1 MSLPPG
7 ASSRPPPA
15 APARAMSHLAAS
27 RRMTGLTRRS
37 RSTAAPPPPATA
49 MPAAAM
55 PVPDPS
61 SRARAPSRSATYA
74 PPPPPPPATAVP
86 AAPTRR
92 VPVPAAPATV
102 NTARPVYHLSLDA
115 DKLPPGELDALAGKI
130 TRRGGDVEP
139 FFSKNVTHLVVDDA
153 LKPLVAKVAAA
164 AAASLNSMRHRI
176 LKSALDLNAK
186 IVTYSELRAQL
197 YGNPSSTTSSSKDA
211 SRRTKSALRPL
222 TGHYFVV
229 LDSTGVHRPIMEK
242 EYSPGFTAFP
252 KLTAMP
258 DSSQTPFLPPSR
270 SAAAT
275 TTTGDA
281 ATLDALLMDDGHGDD
296 DTPRGI
302 VGLVPAPPTRFSVRS
317 LPASAPPLPPVLAA
331 RSRIAADPNVTVQKE
346 LDFLHDVD
354 ALLASRAPLSPGS
367 RAPLAPLGGA
377 AHAGDR
383 AAYCERCDGKFR
395 GLDDHVRSDQ
405 HRKVVRRTEYWRR
418 LDDLAA
424 RHARVRVPD
433 GHSVRVAP
441 LAKALH
447 EAIYAVVESDAV
459 EVPVTTSDDVVPPSE
474 DVYDDDDEE
483 EGPLDDG
490 LAEEADVD
498 VDVDDAMF
506 QDIMD
511 HLDASVAAG
520 AAGAGD
526 PAAPTP
532 STAHAAFPGTNLRSL
547 ATDQF
552 RGHATLTPAAAMT
565 AAATPGTVL
574 TDRTN
579 ASRPSTAFTTA
590 TAPPRSRASYP
601 GAATSETTHFA
612 VPSAPRPKS
621 AHRPPRMTGAE
632 PWDAPTPTPASRA
645 VVRSS
650 AAPGTGPA
658 ENAPAALLPPT
669 PAPTAPSAN
678 PSAQHRPL
686 FAFSP
691 HAVGFPA
698 LSQLGRPATATFAA
712 GPPVMAMAAP
722 LTSMASQFSF
732 DMDSRPATMAPGGHS
747 FKSPVLSTDVRGIK
761 SDAMPSTMPLSTMPL
776 DPSSPCVQAASHRRA
791 RQQQQQLAIMR
802 KQGVVGGGGGKQLFH
817 TPVDSGPGSE
827 DVSELSDLL
836 TSPTPKRARLLT
848 PNS

>member
-1 MSLPPG
+1 MNHPPG

-15 APARAMSHLAAS
+15 APARAMNHLSAS
-27 RRMTGLTRRS
+27 RRITGPDRRS
-37 RSTAAPPPPATA
+37 RLTTVPPLP
-49 MPAAAM
+49 PAAAAAAAM
-55 PVPDPS
+55 ATVPGPS
-61 SRARAPSRSATYA
+61 SRTRAPSRSATYA
-74 PPPPPPPATAVP
+74 PPPPPPATAVP
-86 AAPTRR
+86 AASTRR
-92 VPVPAAPATV
+92 MPVPAAPAL

-115 DKLPPGELDALAGKI
+115 DKLPPGELDAIAGKI

-153 LKPLVAKVAAA
+153 LKPLVVKVAAA
-164 AAASLNSMRHRI
+164 PAASLNSMRHRI

-197 YGNPSSTTSSSKDA
+197 YGNASSATSSSKDA

-252 KLTAMP
+252 KVTVMP

-270 SAAAT
+270 ST
-275 TTTGDA
+275 TTSGDA
-281 ATLDALLMDDGHGDD
+281 ATLDALLMDDTDP
-296 DTPRGI
+296 DTPCGI
-302 VGLVPAPPTRFSVRS
+302 IGLVPAPSTRFSVRS

-331 RSRIAADPNVTVQKE
+331 RARIAADPNVKLQKE

-424 RHARVRVPD
+424 RHARVKVPD
-433 GHSVRVAP
+433 GHVVRVAP
-441 LAKALH
+441 LPRALH
-447 EAIYAVVESDAV
+447 EAISAVESD
-459 EVPVTTSDDVVPPSE
+459 VPPTSDDVVPPSE
-474 DVYDDDDEE
+474 DVYGEDAEE
-483 EGPLDDG
+483 EGPIDDV
-490 LAEEADVD
+490 LAEEGDVD
-498 VDVDDAMF
+498 VNVDDVDVPG
-506 QDIMD
+506 D
-511 HLDASVAAG
+511 HETISTLPSLLVLV
-520 AAGAGD
+520 
-526 PAAPTP
+526 PA
-532 STAHAAFPGTNLRSL
+532 
-547 ATDQF
+547 
-552 RGHATLTPAAAMT
+552 
-565 AAATPGTVL
+565 
-574 TDRTN
+574 
-579 ASRPSTAFTTA
+579 TA
-590 TAPPRSRASYP
+590 TAPTP
-601 GAATSETTHFA
+601 FA
-612 VPSAPRPKS
+612 
-621 AHRPPRMTGAE
+621 
-632 PWDAPTPTPASRA
+632 
-645 VVRSS
+645 
-650 AAPGTGPA
+650 TGP
-658 ENAPAALLPPT
+658 PAAI
-669 PAPTAPSAN
+669 
-678 PSAQHRPL
+678 
-686 FAFSP
+686 
-691 HAVGFPA
+691 
-698 LSQLGRPATATFAA
+698 
-712 GPPVMAMAAP
+712 AP
-722 LTSMASQFSF
+722 LTSFTSQFSF

-791 RQQQQQLAIMR
+791 RQQQQLALMR
-802 KQGVVGGGGGKQLFH
+802 KQGVVGGNGGGGKQLFH

>member
-1 MSLPPG
+1 MNHLPG

-15 APARAMSHLAAS
+15 APARAMNHLSAS
-27 RRMTGLTRRS
+27 RRMTGLDRRS
-37 RSTAAPPPPATA
+37 RSAA
-49 MPAAAM
+49 
-55 PVPDPS
+55 
-61 SRARAPSRSATYA
+61 A
-74 PPPPPPPATAVP
+74 PPPPPPAAAATARAVPGPSSRTRAPPRSATYVPPPPPPASAVP

-92 VPVPAAPATV
+92 LPVPAAPALS
-102 NTARPVYHLSLDA
+102 TARPVYHLSLDA

-153 LKPLVAKVAAA
+153 LKPLVAKLAATP
-164 AAASLNSMRHRI
+164 AASLNSMRHRI

-197 YGNPSSTTSSSKDA
+197 FGNAPSASSSSKDP
-211 SRRTKSALRPL
+211 SKRPKSALRPL

-252 KLTAMP
+252 KLTVMP

-270 SAAAT
+270 ST
-275 TTTGDA
+275 TTTSGDA
-281 ATLDALLMDDGHGDD
+281 ATLDALLMDETDPDNP

-302 VGLVPAPPTRFSVRS
+302 IGLVPAPPTRFSVRS

-331 RSRIAADPNVTVQKE
+331 RARVAADPNVTLQKE

-405 HRKVVRRTEYWRR
+405 HRKVVRRGEYWRR

-433 GHSVRVAP
+433 GYEVRGAP
-441 LAKALH
+441 LPRALH
-447 EAIYAVVESDAV
+447 EAIYAAESD
-459 EVPVTTSDDVVPPSE
+459 VPPTSDGVVPPSE
-474 DVYDDDDEE
+474 DVYGEDGEEE
-483 EGPLDDG
+483 EGPMGDG
-490 LAEEADVD
+490 LAEEVD
-498 VDVDDAMF
+498 ADVDDAMF
-506 QDIMD
+506 QEVMD
-511 HLDASVAAG
+511 HLDASITAG
-520 AAGAGD
+520 AADDSAD
-526 PAAPTP
+526 TAAAPTP
-532 STAHAAFPGTNLRSL
+532 TTAFPAYPGTNLRSL

-552 RGHATLTPAAAMT
+552 RGHATLTPATAMT

-579 ASRPSTAFTTA
+579 ASRPSTATTS

-601 GAATSETTHFA
+601 GASATSDATHFA
-612 VPSAPRPKS
+612 IPTAPRPKS
-621 AHRPPRMTGAE
+621 AHRPPRTAE

-645 VVRSS
+645 AARLG

-658 ENAPAALLPPT
+658 ENVPTALLPPT

-678 PSAQHRPL
+678 PSVAHRPL

-691 HAVGFPA
+691 HAIGFPA
-698 LSQLGRPATATFAA
+698 LSQLGRPATATAGGAPTPFAA
-712 GPPVMAMAAP
+712 GPPTAIAP
-722 LTSMASQFSF
+722 LTSMTSQFSF

-791 RQQQQQLAIMR
+791 RQQQQQQLAIMR
-802 KQGVVGGGGGKQLFH
+802 KQGVVGGGGGGGKQLFH
-817 TPVDSGPGSE
+817 TPVDSGPGFE

>member
-1 MSLPPG
+1 
-7 ASSRPPPA
+7 
-15 APARAMSHLAAS
+15 
-27 RRMTGLTRRS
+27 
-37 RSTAAPPPPATA
+37 
-49 MPAAAM
+49 
-55 PVPDPS
+55 
-61 SRARAPSRSATYA
+61 
-74 PPPPPPPATAVP
+74 
-86 AAPTRR
+86 
-92 VPVPAAPATV
+92 
-102 NTARPVYHLSLDA
+102 
-115 DKLPPGELDALAGKI
+115 
-130 TRRGGDVEP
+130 
-139 FFSKNVTHLVVDDA
+139 
-153 LKPLVAKVAAA
+153 
-164 AAASLNSMRHRI
+164 MRHRI

-197 YGNPSSTTSSSKDA
+197 FGNASSATSSSKDA
-211 SRRTKSALRPL
+211 SRRAKSALRPL

-242 EYSPGFTAFP
+242 EYSPGFAAFP

-258 DSSQTPFLPPSR
+258 DSSQTPFLPASR
-270 SAAAT
+270 SAT
-275 TTTGDA
+275 TSGDA
-281 ATLDALLMDDGHGDD
+281 ATLDTILMDDDPD
-296 DTPRGI
+296 NLDTPRGI
-302 VGLVPAPPTRFSVRS
+302 IGLVAAPPTRFSVRS

-331 RSRIAADPNVTVQKE
+331 RARIAADPNVTVQKE

-395 GLDDHVRSDQ
+395 GLDEHVRSDQ

-433 GHSVRVAP
+433 GHVAKVAP
-441 LAKALH
+441 LPRALH
-447 EAIYAVVESDAV
+447 EAISAVESD
-459 EVPVTTSDDVVPPSE
+459 VPPTSDDVVPPSE
-474 DVYDDDDEE
+474 DVYGEDREAG
-483 EGPLDDG
+483 EG
-490 LAEEADVD
+490 VD
-498 VDVDDAMF
+498 VNVDDAMS
-506 QDIMD
+506 QEIMD

-520 AAGAGD
+520 AGD
-526 PAAPTP
+526 PVIPAAAPTP
-532 STAHAAFPGTNLRSL
+532 TTAFAAYPGTNLRSL

-565 AAATPGTVL
+565 ATATPGTVL

-579 ASRPSTAFTTA
+579 VSRPSTATIS

-601 GAATSETTHFA
+601 GASATSDATHFA
-612 VPSAPRPKS
+612 VPTAPRPKS
-621 AHRPPRMTGAE
+621 AHRPPRASAD
-632 PWDAPTPTPASRA
+632 PWDAPTPTPASR
-645 VVRSS
+645 VVATRSG

-658 ENAPAALLPPT
+658 ENAPAALLSADPGANGALRDDDLPT
-669 PAPTAPSAN
+669 GGS
-678 PSAQHRPL
+678 RPL

-698 LSQLGRPATATFAA
+698 LSQLGRPATATAPTPFAT
-712 GPPVMAMAAP
+712 GPPAAIAP
-722 LTSMASQFSF
+722 LTSFTSQFSF

-791 RQQQQQLAIMR
+791 RQQQQQAMVR
-802 KQGVVGGGGGKQLFH
+802 KQGLVGAGGAGGGKQLFH

-827 DVSELSDLL
+827 DVSQLSDLL